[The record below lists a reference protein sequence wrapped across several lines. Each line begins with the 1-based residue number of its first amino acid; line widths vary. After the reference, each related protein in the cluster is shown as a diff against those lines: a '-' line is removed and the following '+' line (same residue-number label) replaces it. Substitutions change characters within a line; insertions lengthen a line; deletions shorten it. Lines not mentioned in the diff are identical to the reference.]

1 MRTGRRLALDVGKA
15 RVGVAVSDFHGILAS
30 PTGNLA
36 RLATIDE
43 TLAAW
48 DALAATADGLAGE
61 QFIECYV
68 GLPISLS
75 GGETASTRDALE
87 FGAAFERHTGIHVRF
102 IDERLTTA
110 TAAAQLRANG
120 VASKQ
125 GRSKIDSVAAT
136 VILEQALQTE
146 RSSDCMPGLSRDDL
160 ESDNG

>member
-36 RLATIDE
+36 RLETIGE

-75 GGETASTRDALE
+75 GGETASTRDAME
-87 FGAAFERHTGIHVRF
+87 FGAAFEKHTGIPVRF
-102 IDERLTTA
+102 IDERLTTS

-125 GRSKIDSVAAT
+125 GRSKIDAAAAA

-146 RSSDCMPGLSRDDL
+146 RSSDRAPGQSLDEL
-160 ESDNG
+160 ERENG